1 MIIEQT
7 AILELFEKGGIS
19 MWPLSF
25 LSILSLST
33 ILERLV
39 FWLSVISKERELID
53 RVVEA
58 ARYDWQVAQE
68 IAKQASRQPIGRFL
82 YAALRLQNSDP
93 EVFRLALESAADNEL
108 AAMRR
113 GEKIME
119 AVIALSPLLGLLGTV
134 LGLINSLG
142 SIRLGDIGTNATRD
156 VTSGIGEALI
166 STAAGLIVAI
176 ITVVFYRVFQG
187 FLFSQMKMFRKSGS
201 ELELLYRQF
210 WAETKNNSG
219 LMLHNRPKSLSEKSE
234 AKSSDF
240 RSGDKAAR
248 SLSETRLSSSSGSL
262 SGDQAGRSLSE
273 TPLSSSSG
281 SLSGETGRSLSETPL
296 SSSSGSLSGETGR
309 SLSEKPLSSSSGSLS
324 GDAGQLSQTS
334 SSEIANSLPLTENQP
349 SIPESLLPQ
358 NSITGTVTNTAAE
371 SESSTEANTTEQK
384 QQEEEKPPD
393 NKTEG
398 TGNNVESSTPAAE

>member
-19 MWPLSF
+19 MWPLLF

-39 FWLSVISKERELID
+39 FWLRVVSKERELIN
-53 RVVEA
+53 RVLEA

-82 YAALRLQNSDP
+82 YAPLRLQNAEP

-113 GEKIME
+113 GEKMME

-134 LGLINSLG
+134 VGLINSLG

-166 STAAGLIVAI
+166 STAAGLIVAV
-176 ITVVFYRVFQG
+176 ITVAFYRIFQG

-210 WAETKNNSG
+210 WAETHNSG
-219 LMLHNRPKSLSEKSE
+219 LMPES
-234 AKSSDF
+234 
-240 RSGDKAAR
+240 AR
-248 SLSETRLSSSSGSL
+248 SPQKSDINQTKIGHGDETGRLSETSLSQSPGSL
-262 SGDQAGRSLSE
+262 SGETGRSLTEIQLSE
-273 TPLSSSSG
+273 SSG
-281 SLSGETGRSLSETPL
+281 SLSGETGRSLAETPL
-296 SSSSGSLSGETGR
+296 SEN
-309 SLSEKPLSSSSGSLS
+309 P
-324 GDAGQLSQTS
+324 A
-334 SSEIANSLPLTENQP
+334 SSEIPNSLPLSENKP
-349 SIPESLLPQ
+349 DIPESLLPKT
-358 NSITGTVTNTAAE
+358 SLTEEIDRTPE
-371 SESSTEANTTEQK
+371 SAQSTDNPEDKEP
-384 QQEEEKPPD
+384 EKPNAPE
-393 NKTEG
+393 NKPEP
-398 TGNNVESSTPAAE
+398 SSNA

>member
-1 MIIEQT
+1 MIQQT
-7 AILELFEKGGIS
+7 AILELFQKGGIS

-39 FWLSVISKERELID
+39 FWLGVMSKERELIN
-53 RVVEA
+53 RVLEA

-68 IAKQASRQPIGRFL
+68 IAKQGSKQPIGRFL
-82 YAALRLQNSDP
+82 YAPLRLQNADP
-93 EVFRLALESAADNEL
+93 ELFRLALESAADNEL

-119 AVIALSPLLGLLGTV
+119 AVIALSPMLGLLGTV

-176 ITVVFYRVFQG
+176 MTLAFYRMFQG

-210 WAETKNNSG
+210 WAEGK
-219 LMLHNRPKSLSEKSE
+219 HNQGMTPQSP
-234 AKSSDF
+234 
-240 RSGDKAAR
+240 R
-248 SLSETRLSSSSGSL
+248 SLSEPSERNISTVESADGVARFPQGIRFAESL
-262 SGDQAGRSLSE
+262 VDSPIS
-273 TPLSSSSG
+273 PSSG
-281 SLSGETGRSLSETPL
+281 SLSGETGRLSETPL
-296 SSSSGSLSGETGR
+296 SPSSGSLSGETGR
-309 SLSEKPLSSSSGSLS
+309 LTETP
-324 GDAGQLSQTS
+324 ASQ
-334 SSEIANSLPLTENQP
+334 IANSLPLADSQRSTPETPLPGAVTGAPPLQNTERTSTP
-349 SIPESLLPQ
+349 PES
-358 NSITGTVTNTAAE
+358 NTSTAANH
-371 SESSTEANTTEQK
+371 TEAKAPEA
-384 QQEEEKPPD
+384 PLAAD
-393 NKTEG
+393 NKPEETS
-398 TGNNVESSTPAAE
+398 NV